1 MISYLASTI
10 CRGRYFGCL
19 SKTAA
24 TMLQQIFM
32 LKKITIPSF
41 NKPDLSDH
49 LHAEYTT
56 ISSNKIIAKALLK
69 IGNMT
74 VTLDE
79 AIFKGIVV
87 ENIKDIR
94 DIKDISYGRFQKL
107 NAAGIKSFDCLFIVQ
122 NVGAIVLKLV
132 RLFYFDEPCK
142 SCA

>member
-1 MISYLASTI
+1 MISCLASTI

-24 TMLQQIFM
+24 TTLQQIFM

-41 NKPDLSDH
+41 NKPDLSDY
-49 LHAEYTT
+49 LHAEYIT

-87 ENIKDIR
+87 ENIKDI
-94 DIKDISYGRFQKL
+94 SYGRFQKL
-107 NAAGIKSFDCLFIVQ
+107 NTAGIKSFDCIFIVQ

>member
-24 TMLQQIFM
+24 TTLQQIFM

-41 NKPDLSDH
+41 NKPDLSDY
-49 LHAEYTT
+49 LHAEYIT

-87 ENIKDIR
+87 ENIKDI
-94 DIKDISYGRFQKL
+94 SYGRFQKL
-107 NAAGIKSFDCLFIVQ
+107 NTAGIKSFDCIFIVQ